1 MLRYQ
6 VLVVSLLVLIA
17 LELALIALK
26 LPLASVRAQASAP
39 VPVVIVDPNLF
50 GGECPGVFRNC
61 AKVEQGGALRVT
73 IFR

>member
-6 VLVVSLLVLIA
+6 VLLVSLLVVIA
-17 LELALIALK
+17 LELALIASR
-26 LPLASVRAQASAP
+26 LPLATVRAQASAP

-50 GGECPGVFRNC
+50 GGECPGILRNC

-73 IFR
+73 ISR